1 LSGQPPPSIQDTS
14 GATTQTTPTST
25 TTTTTTSAHTPSPP
39 PPTASAQSSTST
51 GQFSHGEHG
60 QTRKYEE
67 YAYVLDFTPRGKSI
81 TVRGREGVIIQAIG
95 EERLTLL
102 ELLGI
107 ANATVDVGDR
117 LYIGREGREKVSS
130 VLGRLEYNDI
140 SQTAKNE
147 LPNIV
152 EKIVVANE
160 KRFVNYINV
169 SQPITPRIHAL
180 ELIPGIGKTY
190 MMTII
195 KERDKRKFENF
206 ADLQTRV
213 GLRDPAKLVA
223 KRILEEVMGQAR
235 MNLFVRK

>member
-1 LSGQPPPSIQDTS
+1 LTPDTAP
-14 GATTQTTPTST
+14 G
-25 TTTTTTSAHTPSPP
+25 HY
-39 PPTASAQSSTST
+39 
-51 GQFSHGEHG
+51 GHGEHG
-60 QTRKYEE
+60 QPRKYEE

-102 ELLGI
+102 ELLGVQNVNVEI
-107 ANATVDVGDR
+107 GER
-117 LYIGREGREKVSS
+117 LYIGREGRDKVAS
-130 VLGRLEYNDI
+130 VLGRLEYNDV
-140 SQTAKNE
+140 SQTSKNE
-147 LPNIV
+147 LPIIV

-160 KRFVNYINV
+160 KRFVEYINM

-195 KERDKRKFENF
+195 KERDKKKFENF
-206 ADLQTRV
+206 TDLQSRV
-213 GLRDPAKLVA
+213 GLREPSKLVT
-223 KRILEEVMGQAR
+223 KRIIEEIMGQAR

>member
-1 LSGQPPPSIQDTS
+1 MSGQSPPS
-14 GATTQTTPTST
+14 
-25 TTTTTTSAHTPSPP
+25 
-39 PPTASAQSSTST
+39 PPTASSTQHAEDT
-51 GQFSHGEHG
+51 GHFSQAEHSHP
-60 QTRKYEE
+60 RKYEE

-107 ANATVDVGDR
+107 PNATVEIGER
-117 LYIGREGREKVSS
+117 LYIGRETREKVSS

-140 SQTAKNE
+140 SQSAKNE
-147 LPNIV
+147 LANII
-152 EKIVVANE
+152 EKVVIANE
-160 KRFVNYINV
+160 KRFVNYINNA
-169 SQPITPRIHAL
+169 QPITPRIHAL

-195 KERDKRKFENF
+195 KERDKKKFETF
-206 ADLQTRV
+206 SDLQNRV

-223 KRILEEVMGQAR
+223 KRIIEEIMGQAR

>member
-1 LSGQPPPSIQDTS
+1 MSGQ
-14 GATTQTTPTST
+14 
-25 TTTTTTSAHTPSPP
+25 SPP
-39 PPTASAQSSTST
+39 TDGRDAAAAGGSEQPAAGRIETGGHIGVSSHSEHSQQPP
-51 GQFSHGEHG
+51 
-60 QTRKYEE
+60 RKYEE
-67 YAYVLDFTPRGKSI
+67 YAYVLDFTPRGKSV

-102 ELLGI
+102 ELLGVQ
-107 ANATVDVGDR
+107 NTTVEVGER
-117 LYIGREGREKVSS
+117 LYIGREGRDKVAS
-130 VLGRLEYNDI
+130 VLGRLEFNDI
-140 SQTAKNE
+140 SQSAKNE

-160 KRFVNYINV
+160 KRFVDYINM

-195 KERDKRKFENF
+195 KERDKKKFENF
-206 ADLQTRV
+206 TDVQTRV
-213 GLRDPAKLVA
+213 GLRDPAKLMT
-223 KRILEEVMGQAR
+223 KRIIEEIMGQAR

>member
-1 LSGQPPPSIQDTS
+1 MSGQQPPPPSTQDAS
-14 GATTQTTPTST
+14 G
-25 TTTTTTSAHTPSPP
+25 H
-39 PPTASAQSSTST
+39 
-51 GQFSHGEHG
+51 FSQGEHS
-60 QTRKYEE
+60 QARKYEE
-67 YAYVLDFTPRGKSI
+67 HAYVLDFTPRGKSI
-81 TVRGREGVIIQAIG
+81 KVRGREGVIIQAIG

-107 ANATVDVGDR
+107 PNATVEIGER

-140 SQTAKNE
+140 SQAAKNE
-147 LPNIV
+147 LPNIIERV
-152 EKIVVANE
+152 VVANE
-160 KRFVNYINV
+160 KRFVTYINNA
-169 SQPITPRIHAL
+169 QPITPRIHAL

-195 KERDKRKFENF
+195 KERDKKKFENF
-206 ADLQTRV
+206 SELQTRV

-223 KRILEEVMGQAR
+223 KRIIEEIMGQAR

>member
-1 LSGQPPPSIQDTS
+1 LSGQPPPTHDPAAA
-14 GATTQTTPTST
+14 GHPAGGH
-25 TTTTTTSAHTPSPP
+25 AD
-39 PPTASAQSSTST
+39 
-51 GQFSHGEHG
+51 HG
-60 QTRKYEE
+60 QPRKYEE
-67 YAYVLDFTPRGKSI
+67 YAYVLDFTPRGKSV

-102 ELLGI
+102 ELLGVQNVAVEI
-107 ANATVDVGDR
+107 GER
-117 LYIGREGREKVSS
+117 LYIGREGRDKVAS

-152 EKIVVANE
+152 EKVVFANE
-160 KRFVNYINV
+160 KRFVGYINM

-195 KERDKRKFENF
+195 KERDKKKFENF
-206 ADLQTRV
+206 TEIQSRV

-223 KRILEEVMGQAR
+223 KRIIEEIMGQAR

>member
-1 LSGQPPPSIQDTS
+1 MSGQPPS
-14 GATTQTTPTST
+14 TPDAAS
-25 TTTTTTSAHTPSPP
+25 SAH
-39 PPTASAQSSTST
+39 AAD
-51 GQFSHGEHG
+51 HG
-60 QTRKYEE
+60 QPKRYEE
-67 YAYVLDFTPRGKSI
+67 YAYVLDYTPRGKSV

-102 ELLGI
+102 ELLGVQ
-107 ANATVDVGDR
+107 NATVELGER
-117 LYIGREGREKVSS
+117 LYIGREGRDKVAS

-140 SQTAKNE
+140 SQAAKNE

-160 KRFVNYINV
+160 KRFVEYINMA
-169 SQPITPRIHAL
+169 QPITPRIHAL

-195 KERDKRKFENF
+195 KERDKKKFENF
-206 ADLQTRV
+206 ADLQNRV
-213 GLRDPAKLVA
+213 GLRDPAKLVS
-223 KRILEEVMGQAR
+223 KRIIEEIMGQAR

>member
-1 LSGQPPPSIQDTS
+1 MSGQPPL
-14 GATTQTTPTST
+14 TPD
-25 TTTTTTSAHTPSPP
+25 AAPGHY
-39 PPTASAQSSTST
+39 
-51 GQFSHGEHG
+51 GHGEHG
-60 QTRKYEE
+60 QPRKYEE

-102 ELLGI
+102 ELLGVQNVNVEI
-107 ANATVDVGDR
+107 GER
-117 LYIGREGREKVSS
+117 LYIGREGRDKVAS
-130 VLGRLEYNDI
+130 VLGRLEYNDV
-140 SQTAKNE
+140 SQTSKNE
-147 LPNIV
+147 LPIIV

-160 KRFVNYINV
+160 KRFVEYINM

-195 KERDKRKFENF
+195 KERDKKKFENF
-206 ADLQTRV
+206 TDLQSRV
-213 GLRDPAKLVA
+213 GLREPSKLVA
-223 KRILEEVMGQAR
+223 KRIIEEIMGQAR